1 MRPGEAEPRGS
12 QAELRQDYI
21 VKACERY
28 LNAIQEL
35 VDGTL
40 GPIRRAELE
49 LHLES
54 CDACRALA
62 DDLQAIATAA
72 RSLEPLTPPGRAW
85 QQIAGRLRAEGR
97 ATGTGPGVRRH
108 SVAILALAAAL
119 VLVVGSSLYLL
130 KRQTPAVP
138 TTSAPVASAP
148 GPGPQE
154 TSPGNAAAGASVQGV
169 DIATEL
175 ALTEKHFQ
183 NLVEQASTRDPATG
197 AVLQKNLLVMNE
209 AIAQSRKA
217 LEADP
222 HNRSTQLYEMLK
234 RKIRFLQDT
243 IALMNSMRQGDAAGA
258 AEIVESGKS

>member
-1 MRPGEAEPRGS
+1 M
-12 QAELRQDYI
+12 
-21 VKACERY
+21 KACERY

-62 DDLQAIATAA
+62 QDLQAIAAA
-72 RSLEPLTPPGRAW
+72 AQLLEPLTPPDRVW
-85 QQIAGRLRAEGR
+85 QQISGRLRAEGL
-97 ATGTGPGVRRH
+97 AGSTGPALVVRRH
-108 SVAILALAAAL
+108 SVAIMALAAAL
-119 VLVVGSSLYLL
+119 VFVVGASLYLL
-130 KRQTPAVP
+130 KRQ
-138 TTSAPVASAP
+138 APVAPDAPSAAASAP
-148 GPGPQE
+148 AAATPQPA
-154 TSPGNAAAGASVQGV
+154 PGNSAAATPVQAN
-169 DIATEL
+169 DIATDL
-175 ALTEKHFQ
+175 AAIDKHFQ
-183 NLVEQASTRDPATG
+183 SIIEQASTKDPATA

-209 AIAQSRKA
+209 AIAESRKA
-217 LEADP
+217 LETDP
-222 HNRSTQLYEMLK
+222 QNRSAQLYENLK

>member
-1 MRPGEAEPRGS
+1 M
-12 QAELRQDYI
+12 
-21 VKACERY
+21 KACERY

-35 VDGTL
+35 ADGTL

-62 DDLQAIATAA
+62 EDLQAIVTAA
-72 RSLEPLTPPGRAW
+72 ESLEPLTPPERIW
-85 QQIAGRLRAEGR
+85 QQISGRLRAEAR
-97 ATGTGPGVRRH
+97 ASGNSPTMVRRQ
-108 SVAILALAAAL
+108 SVATLALAAAL
-119 VLVVGSSLYLL
+119 ALIVGASLYFL
-130 KRQTPAVP
+130 KRQPPAPTPSTA
-138 TTSAPVASAP
+138 SAPVAATPAP
-148 GPGPQE
+148 TQ
-154 TSPGNAAAGASVQGV
+154 GNAAASAPVQAV

-183 NLVEQASTRDPATG
+183 NAIEQASTTNPATA

-209 AIAQSRKA
+209 AIAESRKA

>member
-1 MRPGEAEPRGS
+1 
-12 QAELRQDYI
+12 

-62 DDLQAIATAA
+62 EDLQAIATAA
-72 RSLEPLTPPGRAW
+72 ESLEPLTPPERVW

-97 ATGTGPGVRRH
+97 AGSTGPGVVRRH

-138 TTSAPVASAP
+138 KASGPIASAPAPGMPPPTQGNSAASAPVQA
-148 GPGPQE
+148 
-154 TSPGNAAAGASVQGV
+154 V

-175 ALTEKHFQ
+175 NLTEKHFQ
-183 NLVEQASTRDPATG
+183 NVIEQASTRDPATA

-209 AIAQSRKA
+209 AIAESRKA

-222 HNRSTQLYEMLK
+222 QNRSTQLYEMLK

>member
-1 MRPGEAEPRGS
+1 
-12 QAELRQDYI
+12 

-62 DDLQAIATAA
+62 EDLQAIAAA
-72 RSLEPLTPPGRAW
+72 AQSLEPLTPPDRIW
-85 QQIAGRLRAEGR
+85 QQISGRLRAEGR
-97 ATGTGPGVRRH
+97 ATRTGPATVRRQ
-108 SVAILALAAAL
+108 SVAVMALAAAL
-119 VLVVGSSLYLL
+119 VFVVGASLYLL
-130 KRQTPAVP
+130 KRQ
-138 TTSAPVASAP
+138 APVAPDGSSAAASAP
-148 GPGPQE
+148 SAATQPA
-154 TSPGNAAAGASVQGV
+154 PGNSAAAPPVQAN
-169 DIATEL
+169 DIATDL
-175 ALTEKHFQ
+175 AAIDKHFQ
-183 NLVEQASTRDPATG
+183 SIIEQASTKDPAT
-197 AVLQKNLLVMNE
+197 AAALKKNLLVMNE
-209 AIAQSRKA
+209 AIAESRKA

-222 HNRSTQLYEMLK
+222 QNRSAQLYENLK

>member
-1 MRPGEAEPRGS
+1 M
-12 QAELRQDYI
+12 
-21 VKACERY
+21 KACERY

-54 CDACRALA
+54 CDGCRALA
-62 DDLQAIATAA
+62 EDLQAIATAA
-72 RSLEPLTPPGRAW
+72 QSLEPLTPPARTW
-85 QQIAGRLRAEGR
+85 HQIASRLRVEGR
-97 ATGTGPGVRRH
+97 AGGTGPAAVRRH

-119 VLVVGSSLYLL
+119 VLVVGSSLYFL
-130 KRQTPAVP
+130 KRQAPVAP
-138 TTSAPVASAP
+138 TTAPPVASAP
-148 GPGPQE
+148 AAGTPAPA
-154 TSPGNAAAGASVQGV
+154 PGNATAAPPVQAV
-169 DIATEL
+169 DIAAEL
-175 ALTEKHFQ
+175 ALVDKHFQ
-183 NLVEQASTRDPATG
+183 NVIGQASTRDPATA

-209 AIAQSRKA
+209 AIAESRKA

-222 HNRSTQLYEMLK
+222 QNRSSQLYENLK

-258 AEIVESGKS
+258 AEIVETGKS

>member
-1 MRPGEAEPRGS
+1 VR
-12 QAELRQDYI
+12 
-21 VKACERY
+21 ACERY

-62 DDLQAIATAA
+62 EDLQAIAAA
-72 RSLEPLTPPGRAW
+72 AQSLEPLTPPDRTW
-85 QQIAGRLRAEGR
+85 QQISSRLRAEGR
-97 ATGTGPGVRRH
+97 ATRTGPADVRRY
-108 SVAILALAAAL
+108 SVATLALAAAL
-119 VLVVGSSLYLL
+119 ALIVGASLYVL
-130 KRQTPAVP
+130 KRQTPPPP
-138 TTSAPVASAP
+138 TSSSAPVASAP
-148 GPGPQE
+148 AGGAPSE
-154 TSPGNAAAGASVQGV
+154 TQGNPAGATPVQAG

-175 ALTEKHFQ
+175 AAIDKHFQ
-183 NLVEQASTRDPATG
+183 NVIERASTRDPATA
-197 AVLQKNLLVMNE
+197 AVLKKNLLVMNE
-209 AIAQSRKA
+209 AIAESRKA

-222 HNRSTQLYEMLK
+222 QNRSAQLYENLK